1 MKKFFRELR
10 RREVFRTAGLYI
22 GICWILIEAASV
34 ILPIFDAPEWILR
47 AMFIVAIVGFPM
59 MLVLAWVFDVTE
71 HGVDVQADPTDTI
84 VARLGRRGMD
94 FVVISILTLA
104 LVFSFYLNVS
114 PDPVA
119 LEIPEPVSVLIA
131 DFDNRTGNSLFD
143 GPLEH
148 ALQIGVEGAPHI
160 TSFNRNEALGI
171 ADRLQ
176 PKAEKLDAAAAQRV
190 AEREG
195 VNLVLSGGIDADG
208 QGFDLKLQAL
218 HPGSGEVV
226 FDVSSEAR
234 SADAIFTAIGQLS
247 ADIREE
253 LGDTTIDQVDDES
266 TRLFFATSLEAAQAH
281 TTATKLAYD
290 GKHNDAVLLYR
301 KATELEPGFGR
312 AYAGWAMSEFRLGR
326 TQDAN
331 ELWQTAISQM
341 ETVTERERLRT
352 LGLYY
357 ASVMGDFENA
367 VQSFS
372 ELVEKYPADAA
383 GHSNLAVAAF
393 HTLDFKTAAAEGR
406 RVMDLYPNSQLYRSN
421 FALYAMYSG
430 DFGAAAEAAQSLIDD
445 YPEYGASYLPMA
457 IARIDAG
464 DLDAAQQAYRQMAA
478 AKTGAHQESLAT
490 LGLADLETY
499 RGNMVAARALL
510 VDGIEQDIAAE
521 NQTAAAVK
529 NIALAQ
535 TYIAAGS
542 AAPAI
547 AAASRAVA
555 LSSWESVNVAA
566 ARVFLDAGDAE
577 RAAAIATEL
586 SAKLLP
592 QSHAYGQMLQAIL
605 ARSEGEHVQ
614 AVDMLR
620 DAVGLADLWLIRYE
634 LGRTYLEAGFMAEA
648 LSEFIS
654 CDERRGE
661 ATSVFFDDMPSYRY
675 LATLPYWTARAQQEL
690 GMQSS
695 SMLGYETFLSL
706 RPEGGPLA
714 EDARRRLVPPD

>member
-10 RREVFRTAGLYI
+10 RREVFRTAGFYI

-34 ILPIFDAPEWILR
+34 ILPTFDAPEWVLR

-59 MLVLAWVFDVTE
+59 MLVLAWIFDVTE

-84 VARLGRRGMD
+84 VARLGSRGMD
-94 FVVISILTLA
+94 FVVIGILTLA

-114 PDPVA
+114 PDPVV
-119 LEIPEPVSVLIA
+119 LENPEPVSVLIA
-131 DFDNRTGNSLFD
+131 DFDNRTGNPLLD
-143 GPLEH
+143 GPLEY
-148 ALQIGVEGAPHI
+148 ALHIGVEGAPQI
-160 TSFNRNEALGI
+160 TSFNRNKAQGI
-171 ADRLQ
+171 ADRMQ
-176 PKAEKLDAAAAQRV
+176 PKAESLDAAAARRV

-208 QGFDLKLQAL
+208 QGFDLELQAL

-234 SADAIFTAIGQLS
+234 SADAIFAAIGQLS

-253 LGDTTIDQVDDES
+253 LGDTTIDKVDDES
-266 TRLFFATSLEAAQAH
+266 TKLFFATSLEAAQAH

-290 GKHNDAVLLYR
+290 GRHNDAVLLYR

-331 ELWQTAISQM
+331 ELWQTALSHL

-352 LGLYY
+352 LGLH
-357 ASVMGDFENA
+357 ASGITGNFENA
-367 VQSFS
+367 VLSFS

-383 GHSNLAVAAF
+383 GHSDFALAAF
-393 HTLDFKTAAAEGR
+393 QTLDFETALKEGR
-406 RVMDLYPNSQLYRSN
+406 RALAIYPNSQRYRSN
-421 FALYAMYSG
+421 VAMYSMYSG
-430 DFGAAAEAAQSLIDD
+430 EFVAAVEVAQDLIND
-445 YPEYGASYLPMA
+445 YPEYGMPHLPMA

-464 DLDAAQQAYRQMAA
+464 DFDSAQAAYRHMAA
-478 AKTGAHQESLAT
+478 AGVGEHRESLAT

-499 RGNMVAARALL
+499 RGNLVAAQALL
-510 VDGIEQDIAAE
+510 ADGIEQDIGAE
-521 NQTAAAVK
+521 NQRAAAGK
-529 NIALAQ
+529 NIALAH

-547 AAASRAVA
+547 AAALRALE
-555 LSSWESVNVAA
+555 LSNEDSVSVAA
-566 ARVFLDAGDAE
+566 GRIFLDTGRAE

-586 SAKLLP
+586 SAKSLP
-592 QSHAYGQMLQAIL
+592 QSRAYGQMLQAIL
-605 ARSEGEHVQ
+605 VRNEGRHAQ

-620 DAVGLADLWLIRYE
+620 DAVGLADLWMIRYE
-634 LGRTYLEAGFMAEA
+634 LGRTYLEAGFLAEA
-648 LSEFIS
+648 LSEFIG
-654 CDERRGE
+654 CNERRGE
-661 ATSVFFDDMPSYRY
+661 ATAVFFDDMPSYRY
-675 LATLPYWTARAQQEL
+675 LATLPYWTSRAQQEL

-695 SMLGYETFLSL
+695 SRRGYEAFLSL

-714 EDARRRLVPPD
+714 EDARRRLP